1 MDILE
6 KLKELGFDIP
16 AEKKEDFN
24 KYFREN
30 YKSKAEIDG
39 LKENHVKELQ
49 TAKDAAKALQEQL
62 KGFEGIDVK
71 ALQAAVKASEEKY
84 NQDIAELRK
93 NAAIDVALA
102 GSGAKDAKL
111 VKALLDSNAVKVD
124 GENISGLSEQLEKI
138 KKSHDYL
145 FSAAQK
151 PEGMKPHSPG
161 NQDDKNGD
169 AELAAIRMGAGL
181 E

>member
-71 ALQAAVKASEEKY
+71 ALQAAVKASRGKI
-84 NQDIAELRK
+84 Q
-93 NAAIDVALA
+93 
-102 GSGAKDAKL
+102 SGYCRTT
-111 VKALLDSNAVKVD
+111 
-124 GENISGLSEQLEKI
+124 
-138 KKSHDYL
+138 KKCSY
-145 FSAAQK
+145 
-151 PEGMKPHSPG
+151 
-161 NQDDKNGD
+161 
-169 AELAAIRMGAGL
+169 
-181 E
+181 

>member
-1 MDILE
+1 MLKNCKRRKTPP
-6 KLKELGFDIP
+6 KL
-16 AEKKEDFN
+16 
-24 KYFREN
+24 Y
-30 YKSKAEIDG
+30 
-39 LKENHVKELQ
+39 
-49 TAKDAAKALQEQL
+49 QEQL

-138 KKSHDYL
+138 KTSHDYL

-151 PEGMKPHSPG
+151 
-161 NQDDKNGD
+161 
-169 AELAAIRMGAGL
+169 A
-181 E
+181 

>member
-1 MDILE
+1 M
-6 KLKELGFDIP
+6 
-16 AEKKEDFN
+16 
-24 KYFREN
+24 
-30 YKSKAEIDG
+30 
-39 LKENHVKELQ
+39 KENHVKELQ

-138 KKSHDYL
+138 KTSHD
-145 FSAAQK
+145 
-151 PEGMKPHSPG
+151 
-161 NQDDKNGD
+161 
-169 AELAAIRMGAGL
+169 
-181 E
+181 